1 MTSNEFIISKL
12 QSFINDFPET
22 RVRYEHD
29 KLSDTHFVEVVPNE
43 VYHLNERYIAWE
55 SKMFDEFVDQ
65 FPHENIGFISD
76 DALVGLGNVDFEL
89 KGTYFD
95 IPYFSFK
102 EINIIETEYL
112 EISSFINSMNYHTIT
127 VSLDNNSR
135 LSKNKTNR
143 ISNFGQFEILPKAS

>member
-1 MTSNEFIISKL
+1 MTPNEFIISKL
-12 QSFINDFPET
+12 QSFIHEFPET

-43 VYHLNERYIAWE
+43 VY
-55 SKMFDEFVDQ
+55 EFVDQ

-127 VSLDNNSR
+127 VSLDNNNR